1 MLKLTHIN
9 ITIATV
15 AFIPCVLTL
24 FFGDILYIGL
34 WYYILV
40 PVVGLGLGALFQAN
54 HYYLLGL
61 TLAITTTFLTYMMI
75 NINIREG
82 LLALGHLFSLP
93 GCAIGITV
101 GAIFAKYLKQQISI
115 LLVGFFAALGGFFIN
130 QLIVCNSFMY
140 CGILSVN

>member
-1 MLKLTHIN
+1 MRIG
-9 ITIATV
+9 IV
-15 AFIPCVLTL
+15 FWRYFIYWSLVL
-24 FFGDILYIGL
+24 
-34 WYYILV
+34 YILV

-101 GAIFAKYLKQQISI
+101 GAIFAKHLKQQIFI
-115 LLVGFFAALGGFFIN
+115 LIVRFFAAIGGFLSIN
-130 QLIVCNSFMY
+130 LSCVIVLCTAVFS
-140 CGILSVN
+140 L